1 MGSGPD
7 ASNLD
12 DEPRSKPKKKNS
24 FPILIS
30 KIYLRLLFSIAIDRT
45 EQITNM
51 FYQFRIIEFLYK
63 EVDLEFEISQIRTR
77 FLQVRGMAKQK
88 TIHDND
94 QKKVVSIKGRSP
106 QENSRTKFDTESSA
120 NTIQGNSTGNPN
132 GPPGIGKL
140 GLDLS
145 GISKPKPPTGFKLNL
160 GKLEKNR
167 SVIEEESVS
176 AINTT
181 APIPIPK
188 LNLPPTRGGMG
199 IGRAPVGGK

>member
-1 MGSGPD
+1 
-7 ASNLD
+7 
-12 DEPRSKPKKKNS
+12 
-24 FPILIS
+24 
-30 KIYLRLLFSIAIDRT
+30 
-45 EQITNM
+45 M

-106 QENSRTKFDTESSA
+106 QENSRNKFDTESSA
-120 NTIQGNSTGNPN
+120 HTIQGNNTSNANGNGN
-132 GPPGIGKL
+132 GPTGIGKL

-145 GISKPKPPTGFKLNL
+145 GISKPKPPMGFKLNL
-160 GKLEKNR
+160 GKLEKSRN
-167 SVIEEESVS
+167 VIEEEPTS

>member
-1 MGSGPD
+1 
-7 ASNLD
+7 LD

-120 NTIQGNSTGNPN
+120 NTIQGNSTGNAN

>member
-1 MGSGPD
+1 
-7 ASNLD
+7 
-12 DEPRSKPKKKNS
+12 
-24 FPILIS
+24 
-30 KIYLRLLFSIAIDRT
+30 
-45 EQITNM
+45 
-51 FYQFRIIEFLYK
+51 
-63 EVDLEFEISQIRTR
+63 
-77 FLQVRGMAKQK
+77 MAKQK